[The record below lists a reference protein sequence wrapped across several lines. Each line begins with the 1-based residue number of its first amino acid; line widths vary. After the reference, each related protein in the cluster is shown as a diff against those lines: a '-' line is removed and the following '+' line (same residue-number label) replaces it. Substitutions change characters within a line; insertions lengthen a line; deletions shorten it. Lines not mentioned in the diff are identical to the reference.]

1 MRFALS
7 IPQHVPNGTFDPAK
21 LRDYLTR
28 AESFGFH
35 SAWTQEAVLG
45 SAPTL
50 APLELM
56 TFAAA
61 CTQRLRLGCAV
72 FVSPL
77 HNPVHLA
84 KSISTLDQLSR
95 GRIEVGFAT
104 GGRGRMF
111 SAFEADPTSLIA
123 RFTEGLRLMKVCWTE
138 SRITFTGRF
147 WQLDGAA
154 MEPKPFQK
162 PYPPL
167 WIGGSHPGA
176 VRRALHCGNGFFG
189 AGSSTTAQFAQQ
201 VHVLRAALAESKQ
214 DPATFQIAKRVYI
227 VIDDDTTRAHER
239 VDAALKRIYR
249 VSGLSTIAVYGPP
262 QPALPVC
269 ARSPTRE
276 PNSSSS
282 TCSPT
287 TSNRWNGW
295 PPKSSAKC
303 TTSESALLERPLAHM
318 HAQSQE
324 FTPDTFSTPKSI
336 LHYHLPDQCDGFW
349 GCFRLMRSGL

>member
-1 MRFALS
+1 MRFAIS
-7 IPQHVPNGTFDPAK
+7 IPQHVPDGTFDPAK

-61 CTQRLRLGCAV
+61 CTERLRLGCAV

-84 KSISTLDQLSR
+84 KSISTLDQLGR
-95 GRIEVGFAT
+95 GRVEVGIAT

-111 SAFEADPTSLIA
+111 SAFEVDPALLVA
-123 RFTEGLRLMKVCWTE
+123 RFTEGLRLMKTCWTE
-138 SRITFTGRF
+138 PRITFSGRF
-147 WQLDGAA
+147 WQLDGASQ
-154 MEPKPFQK
+154 EPKPFQK

-167 WIGGSHPGA
+167 WIGGHHPAA
-176 VRRALHCGNGFFG
+176 VRRALRYGNGFFG

-214 DPATFQIAKRVYI
+214 DPSTFQIAKRVYI

-239 VDAALKRIYR
+239 VDAGLKRIYG
-249 VSGLSTIAVYGPP
+249 VSGLTNIAVYGPP
-262 QPALPVC
+262 SACITGL
-269 ARSPTRE
+269 RE
-276 PNSSSS
+276 VTDAGAELIQLHLLFNDAEQMERLA
-282 TCSPT
+282 TEVI
-287 TSNRWNGW
+287 
-295 PPKSSAKC
+295 
-303 TTSESALLERPLAHM
+303 SEV
-318 HAQSQE
+318 QN
-324 FTPDTFSTPKSI
+324 D
-336 LHYHLPDQCDGFW
+336 
-349 GCFRLMRSGL
+349 